1 MCEFLLSRPSIS
13 REKKVH
19 KKKKYFVTI
28 DDDGN
33 PLRAARLPVVTEKK
47 KKQNRGNTLQRCSV
61 KSRADN
67 DDNVVKKQ
75 RAEQIS
81 IFYHDA
87 HSLVALMTQHGRV
100 CRRKSK
106 VRPVL

>member
-1 MCEFLLSRPSIS
+1 MMEIRYEQRDFRSLP
-13 REKKVH
+13 
-19 KKKKYFVTI
+19 KKK
-28 DDDGN
+28 G
-33 PLRAARLPVVTEKK
+33 
-47 KKQNRGNTLQRCSV
+47 GNTLQRCSV
-61 KSRADN
+61 KWHADN
-67 DDNVVKKQ
+67 DDDVVKK

>member
-1 MCEFLLSRPSIS
+1 MMKIGYEQRDFRS
-13 REKKVH
+13 
-19 KKKKYFVTI
+19 F
-28 DDDGN
+28 
-33 PLRAARLPVVTEKK
+33 TEKK
-47 KKQNRGNTLQRCSV
+47 GGNALQRCSV

-67 DDNVVKKQ
+67 DDDDDDVVKK

-87 HSLVALMTQHGRV
+87 RSLVALMTQHGRV